1 MPRGIVMRSSRAFYL
16 EMKKPII
23 VIFITIFID
32 MLGFGIIIPILPIFS
47 KELGA
52 ENYQVGLIAMS
63 FPVMNFLFAPFWG
76 SLSDRYGR
84 RPIILVSV
92 LLTGLAYLLFSQTIN
107 LWLLLLS
114 RILSGIGSAN
124 LSVAQA
130 YIADITLPQQRAKSM
145 GLIGAAFGLGFII
158 GPTAGGYLKSISA
171 TGHVD
176 MVGYL
181 AAGLCLLNLVMAYFL
196 LPESLKEKQKDVRFN
211 FKVVS
216 GIVTELRKPTI
227 RELLLINFIFITAFM
242 MMQMSV
248 SLFWK
253 EKIGLNEIQMGN
265 MFAFIGL
272 ATVIVQGGL
281 VGRLVKQFGETKLLS
296 YGTYLFIVSL
306 IIVPWVTPKTFIP
319 VELIAFALM
328 ALANGCLTPSITSL
342 LSKSADPKDVG
353 QVLGVNQ
360 SFGSMARAAGMGMSG
375 FIYGI
380 EFHLPFM
387 VGAAMM
393 VVCIWLSMQLERK
406 LTRISE
412 INKSRV

>member
-1 MPRGIVMRSSRAFYL
+1 
-16 EMKKPII
+16 MKKPII
-23 VIFITIFID
+23 VIFMTIFID

-52 ENYQVGLIAMS
+52 ANYQVGLIAMS

-92 LLTGLAYLLFSQTIN
+92 LITALAYLLFSQTVN

-114 RILSGIGSAN
+114 RLLSGIGSAN

-130 YIADITLPQQRAKSM
+130 YIADITPAKDRAKSM
-145 GLIGAAFGLGFII
+145 GMIGAAFGLGFII
-158 GPTAGGYLKSISA
+158 GPTAGGYMKSISSV
-171 TGHVD
+171 GHVD
-176 MVGYL
+176 FVGYL
-181 AAGLCLLNLVMAYFL
+181 AAGLSLLNLVLAYFL
-196 LPESLKEKQKDVRFN
+196 LPESLKVKQPDIRFN
-211 FKVVS
+211 FKVIS

-242 MMQMSV
+242 IMQIAV
-248 SLFWK
+248 TLFWK
-253 EKIGLNEIQMGN
+253 EKIGLNEVQMGN
-265 MFAFIGL
+265 MFAFIGV

-281 VGRLVKQFGETKLLS
+281 VGRLVKKFGETRLVT
-296 YGTYLFIVSL
+296 YGVYLFIVSL
-306 IIVPWVTPKTFIP
+306 IIIPWVTPATFVP
-319 VELIAFALM
+319 FELIAFALM

-342 LSKSADPKDVG
+342 LSKTADVKDVG

-360 SFGSMARAAGMGMSG
+360 SFGSLARATGMGLSG

-380 EFHLPFM
+380 EFHLPFLT
-387 VGAAMM
+387 GALMM
-393 VVCIWLSMQLERK
+393 LICIWLAMLLERK
-406 LTRISE
+406 LVTIPGMV
-412 INKSRV
+412 K

>member
-1 MPRGIVMRSSRAFYL
+1 MR
-16 EMKKPII
+16 KPII

-92 LLTGLAYLLFSQTIN
+92 LITGLAYLLFSQTVN

-114 RILSGIGSAN
+114 RLFAGIGSAN

-130 YIADITLPQQRAKSM
+130 YIADITSPKDRAKSM
-145 GLIGAAFGLGFII
+145 GMIGAAFGLGFII
-158 GPTAGGYLKSISA
+158 GPTVGGYMKSISA
-171 TGHVD
+171 PGHVD
-176 MVGYL
+176 FVGYL
-181 AAGLCLLNLVMAYFL
+181 AASLCLINLVLAYLL
-196 LPESLKEKQKDVRFN
+196 LPESLKDKKHGLRFN
-211 FKVVS
+211 FKVIS

-227 RELLLINFIFITAFM
+227 RELLIINFIFITAFM
-242 MMQMSV
+242 IMQMSV

-253 EKIGLNEIQMGN
+253 EQIGLSDVGVGN

-281 VGRLVKQFGETKLLS
+281 VGKLVRKFGEVRLLS
-296 YGTYLFIVSL
+296 YGIYLFIAALV
-306 IIVPWVTPKTFIP
+306 IIPWVTPATLIP
-319 VELIAFALM
+319 IELFALALM

-342 LSKSADPKDVG
+342 LSKTADTKDVG

-360 SFGSMARAAGMGMSG
+360 SFGSVARASGMGLSG

-387 VGAAMM
+387 VGAVLML
-393 VVCIWLSMQLERK
+393 VCLWLAIKLEKK
-406 LTRISE
+406 LPAQA
-412 INKSRV
+412 

>member
-1 MPRGIVMRSSRAFYL
+1 
-16 EMKKPII
+16 MKKPIV
-23 VIFITIFID
+23 VIFITILID
-32 MLGFGIIIPILPIFS
+32 MLGFGVIIPILPIFS

-52 ENYQVGLIAMS
+52 ANYQVGLIAMS
-63 FPVMNFLFAPFWG
+63 FPVMNFIFAPFWG

-107 LWLLLLS
+107 LWLLILS

-130 YIADITLPQQRAKSM
+130 YIADITKPEERAKSM
-145 GLIGAAFGLGFII
+145 GFIGAAFGLGFIV
-158 GPTAGGYLKSISA
+158 GPTVGGYLKSISA
-171 TGHVD
+171 PGHVD
-176 MVGYL
+176 WVGYV
-181 AAGLCLLNLVMAYFL
+181 AAGLCLVNFIMAYFF
-196 LPESLKEKQKDVRFN
+196 LPESLKVKQKDVRFN
-211 FKVVS
+211 FKVIS
-216 GIVTELRKPTI
+216 GIVTELRKPSI

-242 MMQMSV
+242 MMQISV

-272 ATVIVQGGL
+272 ATVIVQAGL
-281 VGRLVKQFGETKLLS
+281 VGKLVKKFGEAKLLT
-296 YGTYLFIVSL
+296 YGTYLCIASL
-306 IIVPWVTPKTFIP
+306 AMMPWVTRDTFIP
-319 VELIAFALM
+319 FELIAMALM

-360 SFGSMARAAGMGMSG
+360 SFGSMARAAGMGLSG
-375 FIYGI
+375 FIYGM
-380 EFHLPFM
+380 EYHLPFI
-387 VGAAMM
+387 VGASIMII
-393 VVCIWLSMQLERK
+393 CIWLSNSLGK
-406 LTRISE
+406 LSVKTVE
-412 INKSRV
+412 A

>member
-1 MPRGIVMRSSRAFYL
+1 MRSSRAFL
-16 EMKKPII
+16 LRCMKKQII
-23 VIFITIFID
+23 VIFITILID

-52 ENYQVGLIAMS
+52 ANYQVGLIAMS

-84 RPIILVSV
+84 RPIILLSV
-92 LLTGLAYLLFSQTIN
+92 LITGLAYLLFSQTIN
-107 LWLLLLS
+107 LWILLLS
-114 RILSGIGSAN
+114 RLLSGIGSAN

-130 YIADITLPQQRAKSM
+130 YIADITPAKERAKSM
-145 GLIGAAFGLGFII
+145 GMIGAAFGLGFII
-158 GPTAGGYLKSISA
+158 GPTVGGYLKSISA
-171 TGHVD
+171 PGHVD
-176 MVGYL
+176 LVGYV
-181 AAGLCLLNLVMAYFL
+181 AAGLSLLNLVLAYFL

-211 FKVVS
+211 FKVIS
-216 GIVTELRKPTI
+216 GIITELRKPTI
-227 RELLLINFIFITAFM
+227 RELLLINFIFITSFM

-253 EKIGLNEIQMGN
+253 EKIGLNEIEMGN

-281 VGRLVKQFGETKLLS
+281 VGRLVKKFGETKLLT
-296 YGTYLFIVSL
+296 YGTYLFIASL
-306 IIVPWVTPKTFIP
+306 IMIPWVTPKTFIP
-319 VELIAFALM
+319 VELFALALM
-328 ALANGCLTPSITSL
+328 ALANGCLTPSLTSL
-342 LSKSADPKDVG
+342 LSKTADPRDVG

-360 SFGSMARAAGMGMSG
+360 SFGSLARAAGMGMSG

-393 VVCIWLSMQLERK
+393 LVCIYLGVL
-406 LTRISE
+406 L
-412 INKSRV
+412 NKQPIQVVVN

>member
-1 MPRGIVMRSSRAFYL
+1 
-16 EMKKPII
+16 MKKPII

-63 FPVMNFLFAPFWG
+63 FPLMNFLFAPFWG
-76 SLSDRYGR
+76 TLSDRYGR
-84 RPIILVSV
+84 RPVILVSV
-92 LLTGLAYLLFSQTIN
+92 LITGLAYLLFSQTIN

-114 RILSGIGSAN
+114 RLLAGIGSAN

-130 YIADITLPQQRAKSM
+130 YIADITSSRDRAKSM

-158 GPTAGGYLKSISA
+158 GPTAGGYLKSLSA
-171 TGHVD
+171 PGHVD
-176 MVGYL
+176 MVGFL
-181 AAGLCLLNLVMAYFL
+181 AAALSLLNLVLAYFL
-196 LPESLKEKQKDVRFN
+196 LPESLQHKQKDVRFN

-216 GIVTELRKPTI
+216 SIITELKKPTI
-227 RELLLINFIFITAFM
+227 RELLMINFIFITAFM
-242 MMQMSV
+242 IMQMSV

-253 EKIGLNEIQMGN
+253 EKIGLNEIDLGN

-281 VGRLVKQFGETKLLS
+281 VGRLVKQFGETRLLTF
-296 YGTYLFIVSL
+296 GTYLFIVSL
-306 IIVPWVTPKTFIP
+306 IIIPWVTPETFIP
-319 VELIAFALM
+319 FELIAFALI

-342 LSKSADPKDVG
+342 LSKSAAPQDIG

-360 SFGSMARAAGMGMSG
+360 SFGSVARAAGMGLSG

-380 EFHLPFM
+380 EYHLPFLAGAFIM
-387 VGAAMM
+387 VI
-393 VVCIWLSMQLERK
+393 CIWLSRK
-406 LTRISE
+406 LNMKPSE
-412 INKSRV
+412 AAANVAS

>member
-1 MPRGIVMRSSRAFYL
+1 M
-16 EMKKPII
+16 
-23 VIFITIFID
+23 TIFID

-63 FPVMNFLFAPFWG
+63 FPIMNFLFAPFWG

-92 LLTGLAYLLFSQTIN
+92 LITGLAYLLFSQTVN

-114 RILSGIGSAN
+114 RLLSGIGSAN

-130 YIADITLPQQRAKSM
+130 YIADITPPQNRAKSM

-158 GPTAGGYLKSISA
+158 GPTVGGYMKSMSA
-171 TGHVD
+171 PGHVD
-176 MVGYL
+176 LVGYL
-181 AAGLCLLNLVMAYFL
+181 AAGFSLVNLVLAFYL
-196 LPESLKEKQKDVRFN
+196 LPESLKEKQKNVHFN
-211 FKVVS
+211 FKVIS

-242 MMQMSV
+242 IMQMSS

-253 EKIGLNEIQMGN
+253 EKIGLNEIEMGN

-281 VGRLVKQFGETKLLS
+281 VGRLVKKFGEIRLLN
-296 YGTYLFIVSL
+296 YGTYLFIVAL
-306 IIVPWVTPKTFIP
+306 VMLPWVTPSSFIP
-319 VELIAFALM
+319 FELIAMALI

-342 LSKSADPKDVG
+342 LSKTADPKDVG

-360 SFGSMARAAGMGMSG
+360 SFGSVARAVGMGLSG

-380 EFHLPFM
+380 EFHLPFIM
-387 VGAAMM
+387 GAVLMLI
-393 VVCIWLSMQLERK
+393 CIGLALALEKQFRK
-406 LTRISE
+406 RDE
-412 INKSRV
+412 PV

>member
-1 MPRGIVMRSSRAFYL
+1 
-16 EMKKPII
+16 MKRPII

-63 FPVMNFLFAPFWG
+63 FPLMNFLFAPFWG
-76 SLSDRYGR
+76 SLSDRHGR

-92 LLTGLAYLLFSQTIN
+92 LLTGLAYLLFSQTVN

-114 RILSGIGSAN
+114 RLLAGIGSAN

-130 YIADITLPQQRAKSM
+130 YIADITTPQERTKTM
-145 GLIGAAFGLGFII
+145 GFIGAAFGLGFII
-158 GPTAGGYLKSISA
+158 GPTVGGYMKSLSA
-171 TGHVD
+171 PGHVD
-176 MVGYL
+176 YVGYL
-181 AAGLCLLNLVMAYFL
+181 AASLSALNLLLAYFV
-196 LPESLKEKQKDVRFN
+196 LPESLKEKRPDARFN

-216 GIVTELRKPTI
+216 GIVSELKKPVI
-227 RELLLINFIFITAFM
+227 RELLVINFIFIASFM
-242 MMQMSV
+242 IMQMSS

-253 EKIGLNEIQMGN
+253 EKIGLTDVQMGN
-265 MFAFIGL
+265 TFAFIGL

-281 VGRLVKQFGETKLLS
+281 VGRLVRNFGEFRLLK
-296 YGTYLFIVSL
+296 YGTYIFIVAMTML
-306 IIVPWVTPKTFIP
+306 PWVTKATFIP
-319 VELIAFALM
+319 IELVALALI

-342 LSKSADPKDVG
+342 LSKTANHQEVG

-360 SFGSMARAAGMGMSG
+360 SFGSVARAAGMGMSG

-380 EFHLPFM
+380 DFHLPFLL
-387 VGAAMM
+387 AAALMII
-393 VVCIWLSMQLERK
+393 CIWLAAKLENQIRPE
-406 LTRISE
+406 SPQ
-412 INKSRV
+412 